1 MFLQICMTTSQAWF
15 DFYTWIWFLTANNPP
30 FWCPNKRY
38 QTENFRLVSKCQFV
52 GLRTPFILPFT
63 GHSTPSLPNQGA
75 LGFLRQLQSISEVSF
90 TGSLQPEGMTW
101 DDLPPKYEETRE
113 PKDLNHVFFWGGCH
127 STDTMTM
134 TKTWEM
140 NYNWWAFIFK
150 YHAIA
155 YLLSFWS
162 GVSRATLTWK
172 ASIAEL
178 SDEETIT
185 QCIECLLPSI
195 SEYTSPHLSS
205 KWIHIAHLSELL
217 QVLPNLL
224 KIWHLAT

>member
-1 MFLQICMTTSQAWF
+1 MSVCWSTYPLYTPIYGTVYAIPSESGSSWLPSTAAEHIWGVLHRLIAAWR
-15 DFYTWIWFLTANNPP
+15 DDMGWLATKIHP
-30 FWCPNKRY
+30 FWWRK
-38 QTENFRLVSKCQFV
+38 
-52 GLRTPFILPFT
+52 
-63 GHSTPSLPNQGA
+63 H
-75 LGFLRQLQSISEVSF
+75 
-90 TGSLQPEGMTW
+90 
-101 DDLPPKYEETRE
+101 EETRE
-113 PKDLNHVFFWGGCH
+113 PKDLNHVLFFFLGGCH

-134 TKTWEM
+134 TKTWEI

-205 KWIHIAHLSELL
+205 KWMHIAHLSGLL

-224 KIWHLAT
+224 KFDT